1 MMGSFDDLGS
11 IAANQRNNIRKFL
24 FLNINYVS
32 PSLFLFFIAPVSV
45 LKHDKSSNSA
55 NFQDVEDAPDRCV
68 LEESESPDD
77 MKAHPWIS
85 KVCSC
90 KVC

>member
-1 MMGSFDDLGS
+1 
-11 IAANQRNNIRKFL
+11 
-24 FLNINYVS
+24 
-32 PSLFLFFIAPVSV
+32 SV
-45 LKHDKSSNSA
+45 LKHDKSSNSE
-55 NFQDVEDAPDRCV
+55 NFQDVEDTSDRCV

-77 MKAHPWIS
+77 MKQHPWIS

>member
-1 MMGSFDDLGS
+1 MQAVLL
-11 IAANQRNNIRKFL
+11 AEVQRTMIILRKTAVCREPL
-24 FLNINYVS
+24 ATVENGN
-32 PSLFLFFIAPVSV
+32 VSV
-45 LKHDKSSNSA
+45 LKYDKSSNSV